1 MIAAAL
7 SSFRG
12 RAVGVAVAG
21 VKAVRA
27 NGCCRGTEQLDA
39 GDQSS
44 VVGSGENN
52 PVKRIKSSIIY
63 SKMWLVSVSSLRFC
77 CSVRGTCLFSA
88 FGGLCSFG
96 WLAGAPAADEGSG
109 RAPGRDLLL
118 QSLRA
123 TKSFG
128 LG

>member
-44 VVGSGENN
+44 VVGSGE
-52 PVKRIKSSIIY
+52 
-63 SKMWLVSVSSLRFC
+63 KMWLVSVSSLRFC